1 MRNSERKST
10 VGMLATA
17 VAVFL
22 VVLLGVAGS
31 CDRDDND
38 VLAWM
43 ESECLECT
51 AAEDLALCSDGM
63 DNDEDGL
70 VDCLDKDCAGVG
82 CCALIGPEDNDV
94 ACKDGCDNDGD
105 GYLDCGDHSCSKSAD
120 VKVCKSAVKEPEDNP
135 AACSDGID
143 NDWNNYVDCNDFSC
157 STSTKVPFCEGN
169 DTNCADGIDN
179 DGNGFVDCND
189 FNCSQNKNVTVCKK

>member
-1 MRNSERKST
+1 VTRGISHKTTSR
-10 VGMLATA
+10 LAA
-17 VAVFL
+17 ALPAFL
-22 VVLLGVAGS
+22 IAMSGGAGS
-31 CDRDDND
+31 CDREENT

-43 ESECLECT
+43 ESECPDCKADDE
-51 AAEDLALCSDGM
+51 AGLCSDGL

-70 VDCLDKDCAGVG
+70 TDCQDSDCKGIG
-82 CCALIGPEDNDV
+82 CCARLGVEDTDDFCN
-94 ACKDGCDNDGD
+94 DGCDNDGD
-105 GYLDCGDHSCSKSAD
+105 GYMDCSDHSCSKTAA
-120 VKVCKSAVKEPEDNP
+120 VTVCKSAVKEPEDNP

-143 NDWNNYVDCNDFSC
+143 NDWNGYFDCNDFSC

-169 DTNCADGIDN
+169 DGNCADGIDN